1 MRDTSDP
8 HPRNGRTA
16 ATPGKLPTNRDTSDS
31 PPASEHALIPDLP
44 PVSELPDYIAWAKV
58 HRTTAYEPG
67 L

>member
-1 MRDTSDP
+1 MRDTSEH

-16 ATPGKLPTNRDTSDS
+16 ATPGKLPTNRDTSAT

-44 PVSELPDYIAWAKV
+44 PVSELPAYIAWAKV